1 MIRAWILLVIVLG
14 ALVFLFFRS
23 LKTKSIFLPKAK
35 FSASARPAEIWSQ
48 LYETDSPEEM
58 NSIRMRLGEETLNFV
73 VFEQGKRDLEGK
85 TLKNFGIVMPKS
97 HLSRGQTI
105 LTRVLS

>member
-1 MIRAWILLVIVLG
+1 MIRAWIILVIVFWV
-14 ALVFLFFRS
+14 LVFLFFRS
-23 LKTKSIFLPKAK
+23 RKTKSISLPQAK

-48 LYETDSPEEM
+48 LYETDSPEEL
-58 NSIRMRLGEETLNFV
+58 NSIRMRLGEENLDFV

-85 TLKNFGIVMPKS
+85 ALKRFGIVMQKS
-97 HLSRGQTI
+97 HLSRGQAI